1 MRVGGREK
9 DELRPVM
16 ITPDYL
22 DHPEGSVL
30 IEMGKT
36 RVICAATVEQTLPRW
51 LRGQAQGWITAEY
64 ALLPR
69 ATHERTPRETMGLR
83 GRTQEIRRMIGR
95 SLRAGFDLRYLDERT
110 ITLDCDVV
118 QADGGTRT
126 AAITGGYVAIALAL
140 SKLVG
145 RGIIKRQVFLPP
157 IAAVSAGIVQGDIL
171 LDLCYEEDHQAQVDF
186 NVVMNSRRRYVEI
199 QGTAEGQP
207 FDRDTMELL
216 LDLTQKGITELLE
229 AQREVL
235 ER

>member
-1 MRVGGREK
+1 MRAGGREK
-9 DELRPVM
+9 DELRPVA

-69 ATHERTPRETMGLR
+69 ATHERTPRETRGLR

-95 SLRAGFDLRYLDERT
+95 SLRASFDLRYLDERT

-171 LDLCYEEDHQAQVDF
+171 LDLCYEEDRQAQVDF

-207 FDRDTMELL
+207 FARDEMDLL
-216 LDLTQKGITELLE
+216 LDLAQKGITELLE